1 MTLNLNEK
9 ETYADPYVTNLGYL
23 DSMTELQVKLLE
35 VIRWYEEQEY
45 IYTVL
50 LDIPWAWN
58 NKENVKGSVE
68 RFIPL
73 LHASIMRL

>member
-9 ETYADPYVTNLGYL
+9 ETYADPYVTNWGYL